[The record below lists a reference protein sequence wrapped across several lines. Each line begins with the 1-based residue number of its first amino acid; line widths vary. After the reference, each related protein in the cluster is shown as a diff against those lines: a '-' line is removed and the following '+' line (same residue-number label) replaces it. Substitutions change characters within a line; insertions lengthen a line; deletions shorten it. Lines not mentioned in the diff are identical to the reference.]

1 MTTETATWSEPTEDD
16 SIDVGSL
23 LAAIIVAMAIA
34 GFTMLRRASDAIVED
49 GEDDDS
55 DYSEDEY

>member
-1 MTTETATWSEPTEDD
+1 MTTETATWSEPAEDD
-16 SIDVGSL
+16 SIDVVSL

-49 GEDDDS
+49 DDDS

>member
-1 MTTETATWSEPTEDD
+1 MTTETATWSEPAEDD
-16 SIDVGSL
+16 SIDVVSL

-49 GEDDDS
+49 DDAS